1 MEQNWILKEA
11 MKSRKS
17 SDVVILE
24 KPDVKRYLN
33 GLLKKRFWPVIHSS
47 LEASDYVYAPES
59 KPETEWEESQYL
71 TRSLTF
77 MLFDGRCAFFK
88 GRLSCSASG
97 WMLSRE
103 FYLSLSEEN
112 DPRVIIEILGNSRFA
127 GCPPTLSIDMAVEK
141 KGTDFYQITLHA
153 GSGAGWGYGE
163 EYVDETIRKIIDVN
177 VRMYDFTMDSIIIPQ
192 DLGEFLTIAYEAY
205 EAY

>member
-59 KPETEWEESQYL
+59 KPKTEWEESQYL
-71 TRSLTF
+71 TRSLIF
-77 MLFDGRCAFFK
+77 I
-88 GRLSCSASG
+88 
-97 WMLSRE
+97 
-103 FYLSLSEEN
+103 LSEIPKQVRN
-112 DPRVIIEILGNSRFA
+112 DRE
-127 GCPPTLSIDMAVEK
+127 
-141 KGTDFYQITLHA
+141 
-153 GSGAGWGYGE
+153 
-163 EYVDETIRKIIDVN
+163 
-177 VRMYDFTMDSIIIPQ
+177 
-192 DLGEFLTIAYEAY
+192 
-205 EAY
+205 

>member
-47 LEASDYVYAPES
+47 LEASNYVCLPES
-59 KPETEWEESQYL
+59 NPETEWEENQKL

-77 MLFDGRCAFFK
+77 MLSDGMGKR
-88 GRLSCSASG
+88 G
-97 WMLSRE
+97 
-103 FYLSLSEEN
+103 
-112 DPRVIIEILGNSRFA
+112 DPSVFH
-127 GCPPTLSIDMAVEK
+127 C
-141 KGTDFYQITLHA
+141 Y
-153 GSGAGWGYGE
+153 
-163 EYVDETIRKIIDVN
+163 TIFQHLLKV
-177 VRMYDFTMDSIIIPQ
+177 
-192 DLGEFLTIAYEAY
+192 
-205 EAY
+205 